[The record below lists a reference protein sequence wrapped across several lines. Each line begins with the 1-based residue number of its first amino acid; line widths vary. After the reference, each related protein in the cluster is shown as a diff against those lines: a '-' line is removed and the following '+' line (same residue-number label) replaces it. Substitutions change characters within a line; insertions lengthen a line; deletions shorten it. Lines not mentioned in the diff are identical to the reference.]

1 MKLKDYFEPRYTRI
15 SLYVIVTM
23 AIVFVLFYG
32 AGHVGTILE
41 KVTSAIGWLAGVLA
55 PVFWGFVFSYM
66 LRPVVQRIEQL
77 LKKTGFFGKR
87 PKGAHGLAVAITCL
101 AVLAAVVAMLGV
113 LIFAITDQLQLV
125 SMQSI
130 LSAVDSISQSLL
142 AFAGQVEDWLAS
154 LNVSSEALT
163 GVTDKLTGWLQ
174 TFTSHVVSGMSTSAS
189 SVASF
194 LVKLFFA
201 IVFSVYFMLDW
212 DRIRTYWGAA
222 FRTLCGER
230 TSRFGQEFLQVSDRI
245 FSGYIRS
252 QVIDALIMMALI
264 SITLSIIGVRFSIVI
279 GVFSGFGNLIPY
291 VGPVVAYTTTVLSCL
306 ASGEWGK
313 LIVALALLVLIQA
326 VDANVIAPRLL
337 GSNVDV
343 HPMFVVV
350 MLLIGGS
357 IGGLVG
363 MLFAVPVGA
372 LIKEFFDRFLVR
384 LDERRQERNLASG
397 EVEVDVEG
405 DAGAGTQLE

>member
-1 MKLKDYFEPRYTRI
+1 
-15 SLYVIVTM
+15 
-23 AIVFVLFYG
+23 
-32 AGHVGTILE
+32 
-41 KVTSAIGWLAGVLA
+41 
-55 PVFWGFVFSYM
+55 
-66 LRPVVQRIEQL
+66 
-77 LKKTGFFGKR
+77 
-87 PKGAHGLAVAITCL
+87 
-101 AVLAAVVAMLGV
+101 
-113 LIFAITDQLQLV
+113 
-125 SMQSI
+125 
-130 LSAVDSISQSLL
+130 
-142 AFAGQVEDWLAS
+142 
-154 LNVSSEALT
+154 
-163 GVTDKLTGWLQ
+163 
-174 TFTSHVVSGMSTSAS
+174 
-189 SVASF
+189 
-194 LVKLFFA
+194 
-201 IVFSVYFMLDW
+201 MLDW

-306 ASGEWGK
+306 ASGAWGK

-343 HPMFVVV
+343 HPMLVVV

-397 EVEVDVEG
+397 EVEADVEG